1 MQNPPRA
8 ADTTLTVYCLKQTFA
23 LGEQFLV
30 HHSSKQDGY
39 HIRLYFLLCFRINL
53 RFVVFSGVLVWCLM
67 IPAQWSYAVL
77 ARWHVPFQYY
87 CFVFRPSSFLPVYG
101 TFKRN
106 FWTFQHRSIM
116 EKCLLLSS
124 FNLIILLYILMALI
138 SRFTEYL

>member
-23 LGEQFLV
+23 LGEQFRVQFLV

-87 CFVFRPSSFLPVYG
+87 CFVFRPSSFLPVNG
-101 TFKRN
+101 TFKRLSN
-106 FWTFQHRSIM
+106 TDQLWKMFVI
-116 EKCLLLSS
+116 SS